1 MRFENRFDVSAPI
14 ERVWD
19 AVLDVERVAPKVP
32 GAQVLER
39 TGDDAYKVA
48 IKVKVGPMSMTYRG
62 DVEITERDAAAH
74 RAVMHARAKESRG
87 QGTANADVTM
97 ELTGEDGRTSATITT
112 DVALTGKVAS
122 MGRGVLQ
129 DVSGRLVQTFAQNL
143 ATMLERG
150 EAPEEPVPAQPH
162 RPRPP
167 LRPPPL
173 RPGASPSRRP
183 RATRSTSARWAG
195 RWSPT
200 ASATRARWRACSRG
214 SPSSP
219 SGSAGG
225 RRGEPAAR
233 PRRRHPGRG
242 DAAGAGPGVRRAG
255 RRPHPRGVR
264 TPAPL
269 ASGRREVSAGRAGRP
284 GPILAMLGGRVER
297 GGGQ

>member
-150 EAPEEPVPAQPH
+150 EAPEQPVPAQPMAEAAA
-162 RPRPP
+162 PAAAASAEAPAPAAAAPP
-167 LRPPPL
+167 GREPVSAPSGDALDL
-173 RPGASPSRRP
+173 GALGGAMVADRVRDP
-183 RATRSTSARWAG
+183 RALAGVLAGVAVVAFWLGRRSAR
-195 RWSPT
+195 
-200 ASATRARWRACSRG
+200 
-214 SPSSP
+214 
-219 SGSAGG
+219 
-225 RRGEPAAR
+225 
-233 PRRRHPGRG
+233 
-242 DAAGAGPGVRRAG
+242 
-255 RRPHPRGVR
+255 
-264 TPAPL
+264 
-269 ASGRREVSAGRAGRP
+269 
-284 GPILAMLGGRVER
+284 
-297 GGGQ
+297 